1 MLKRIWL
8 FLLALFITWQVGAEI
23 GAAFPV
29 WPFDGFGAPGNAFTP
44 NFAFFFAFLV
54 DAILIWIA
62 LKLVIGFVQLA
73 WPASQRYGA
82 TKTIR
87 RTQGWGF
94 EFLLFAGIFTAI
106 LLAITVSGADIDRMA
121 RVRAKEIAPT
131 VRETIL
137 NPLAEK
143 ATEWSRAV
151 TAQEAAWQ
159 QANAPRQ
166 AAEAEYMSVLFQLN
180 NWRPD
185 GRPYRPGLFQLM
197 VPETPP
203 VFTPYDR
210 VATWR
215 QYRQYNIERYFAPRD
230 ANIANLAAVAD
241 AEYAKLQSQRQSLEQ
256 ARQALSAA
264 TEELR
269 AGADAPIVLR
279 QALADVEAH
288 SFFWQFLRVAEHG
301 VDKLFPVVLAIY
313 LLITF
318 KGKATIAAIYEPL
331 RRFLDAGKFGVGG
344 SARLAAL
351 FEEWR
356 ERWKLGSG
364 QALFLGRSLYTRSLH
379 LGLKDDRHMLTIAG
393 SRGGKG
399 RTAIIPNLLTWEG
412 SVIVIDPKGTNAA
425 VTASRRKA
433 MGQAVFVVDPF
444 KVLEERTGTE
454 WATAGFN
461 PLAGLDLDAPD
472 IRERLGVIADA
483 IVVPDQ
489 EAKDKHWDDGA
500 RTIVAGLLA
509 HLVSTQ
515 ETPSLGQLRELVTL
529 DDEAQRQLW
538 AEMSENRAAG
548 GAAREAA
555 NRIIRGYGGSEISG
569 LISNADKHTEWLASA
584 PVANVLAQKDVS
596 FAALKDEPTT
606 VYLVLPPHYLEEHKR
621 FLRLFVNLAIRQMSV
636 GGRAKVPVL
645 MVLDEFLALGHMAE
659 VARAFGLMAGYN
671 FVLWPFVQDLGRL
684 RDLYKNSVNS
694 FINNSR
700 AVQVFAV
707 SDEATTKFVSERIG
721 ERSLGLFGL
730 GARSNVVPLRT
741 PTEVAKE
748 VSVDTGYQYV
758 LRAGKAP
765 LLLEKVRYDES
776 EEGDVRAGWQRYF
789 PFHQLYD
796 KDPDFIRR

>member
-1 MLKRIWL
+1 MLKRVWL
-8 FLLALFITWQVGAEI
+8 FLLALFITWEVGAEI
-23 GAAFPV
+23 GAAFPFL
-29 WPFDGFGAPGNAFTP
+29 PFSGFGGEARVLKAD
-44 NFAFFFAFLV
+44 FAFLFAFLV
-54 DAILIWIA
+54 DAILIWIL
-62 LKLVIGFVQLA
+62 LKLGIGFFQLA

-87 RTQGWGF
+87 RIQGWGF
-94 EFLLFAGIFTAI
+94 EFLLFFGIFTAI
-106 LLAITVSGADIDRMA
+106 LLAITITGSDVERMS
-121 RVRAKEIAPT
+121 RERATEIAPT

-137 NPLAEK
+137 GPLAEK
-143 ATEWSRAV
+143 AAQWDQAT
-151 TAQEAAWQ
+151 TAQEGTWQ

-166 AAEAEYMSVLFQLN
+166 AAEAEYMQVLFQLN

-185 GRPYRPGLFQLM
+185 GRAYRPGLFQLM

-210 VATWR
+210 AAAWR
-215 QYRQYNIERYFAPRD
+215 QNRQYNIQTYFAPRD
-230 ANIANLAAVAD
+230 ANIANLAAAAD
-241 AEYAKLQSQRQSLEQ
+241 AQYQKLLSFRQSLQQ
-256 ARQALSAA
+256 ARQELAAA
-264 TEELR
+264 TEELQ

-279 QALADVEAH
+279 QARADVEAH
-288 SFFWQFLRVAEHG
+288 SLFWQFLRVAEHG
-301 VDKLFPVVLAIY
+301 VGKLFPVVLAIY

-318 KGKATIAAIYEPL
+318 KGKHTIAAVYEPL
-331 RRFLDAGKFGVGG
+331 RRFLDAGRFGVGG
-344 SARLAAL
+344 SARLGAL

-356 ERWKLGSG
+356 ERWQTKKGT
-364 QALFLGRSLYTRSLH
+364 ALFLGRSLYTRSLH

-425 VTASRRKA
+425 VTAERRKA

-444 KVLEERTGTE
+444 KVLEERTGRAWT
-454 WATAGFN
+454 TAGFN
-461 PLAGLDLDAPD
+461 PLAGLDLNAPD

-489 EAKDKHWDDGA
+489 DARDKHWDDGA

-509 HLVSTQ
+509 HLVSMQDAPT
-515 ETPSLGQLRELVTL
+515 LGQLRELVTL

-538 AEMSENRAAG
+538 AEMSENRMAG

-569 LISNADKHTEWLASA
+569 LISNADKHTEWLASV
-584 PVANVLAQKDVS
+584 PVAGVLAQNDVS
-596 FAALKDEPTT
+596 FAALKEQPTT

-636 GGRAKVPVL
+636 GGRAQVPVL
-645 MVLDEFLALGHMAE
+645 MILDEFLALGHMAE
-659 VARAFGLMAGYN
+659 VERAFGLMAGYN

-776 EEGDVRAGWQRYF
+776 ESGDARSGWPRYF

-796 KDPDFIRR
+796 KDPDFIR